1 MQKLH
6 SRASVPATSLSLVPS
21 FLCIYSASST
31 WTQIRGAWSFGL
43 LRISEWA
50 LWCKTCAGRNYC
62 SHVLFSLNF
71 RHSWVIWSPLL
82 IYLYNFFNRQKRVSF
97 FPLTELMVEGVPKLC
112 LCLTWG
118 LFMGLCL
125 PWRWKHRSRIEVYDR
140 VYLQGKAATSK

>member
-82 IYLYNFFNRQKRVSF
+82 IYLYNFFNRQKRVF
-97 FPLTELMVEGVPKLC
+97 FFSLDWTDGWGSSKIVLVSDLRAFYGSVPSLGVKAQIQNR
-112 LCLTWG
+112 G
-118 LFMGLCL
+118 L
-125 PWRWKHRSRIEVYDR
+125 WQSVSS
-140 VYLQGKAATSK
+140 GKSSYK